1 MLALHLACSL
11 AFVYIFFSLVE
22 YTTHRWLM
30 HRMRTARALGL
41 KFLATLCFNHM
52 ALHHKRGYDHEDHE
66 EDDHLSHILI
76 AAACVGMP
84 MVPIVWLIDPF
95 TVGVGVV
102 FSVVYSV
109 GWWLVHLEMHRKEG
123 RFFARNAIFRF
134 LERRHQLHHHYPN
147 TNYNVVLPLWDW
159 LLGTYHVT
167 EDQRRKVSRSIAN

>member
-1 MLALHLACSL
+1 MLALHTACSL
-11 AFVYIFFSLVE
+11 AFVYILFSLVE

-30 HRMRTARALGL
+30 HRMRIARALGL

-109 GWWLVHLEMHRKEG
+109 GWRGGSSRATRYSDSSSGVTSCITTTPTPTTMWCCHCG
-123 RFFARNAIFRF
+123 TGCSARI
-134 LERRHQLHHHYPN
+134 
-147 TNYNVVLPLWDW
+147 T
-159 LLGTYHVT
+159 
-167 EDQRRKVSRSIAN
+167 